1 MQLIEVPAKTGY
13 VWFRQGIWLF
23 RKNPLAFLTLFFT
36 YLLVM
41 TLASQIPV
49 IGGVLP
55 LVFIPGVAVGFMAAC
70 RNTIAGKP
78 VFPTILVDGFH
89 SYGPVVAKR
98 LLVLGVLY
106 VVAMALVLAGS
117 ALADGG
123 MLLKVMLGD
132 GHHGP
137 GRDRQQQY
145 PAGGD
150 RRVRVLHSGR
160 DDFLVLADSYRV
172 ARRAARQ
179 GDVLQR
185 RQLLAQSRRVHRVR
199 CVVVRGGDDGL
210 VRPDRADAGAGR
222 GRLRVRGSDAR
233 HDDRHDHA
241 VLLVLRDLS
250 RLLRRANAR
259 SAGSAD
265 HAGGLSTG

>member
-41 TLASQIPV
+41 TLVAQIPV

-55 LVFIPGVAVGFMAAC
+55 LAFIPGVAVGFMAAC

-89 SYGPVVAKR
+89 SYGPVVARR

-106 VVAMALVLAGS
+106 VIAMALVLAGS

-132 GHHGP
+132 TAMDQDAIANSNIP
-137 GRDRQQQY
+137 
-145 PAGGD
+145 
-150 RRVRVLHSGR
+150 
-160 DDFLVLADSYRV
+160 LAVITALALYIPV
-172 ARRAARQ
+172 AMIFWFSPILAAWH
-179 GDVLQR
+179 DVPPVK
-185 RQLLAQSRRVHRVR
+185 AMFFS
-199 CVVVRGGDDGL
+199 VVSCWRNRGAFI
-210 VRPDRADAGAGR
+210 VFGA
-222 GRLRVRGSDAR
+222 LWF
-233 HDDRHDHA
+233 A
-241 VLLVLRDLS
+241 VAMTVSL
-250 RLLRRANAR
+250 
-259 SAGSAD
+259 
-265 HAGGLSTG
+265 GLSTLMQALGAGDFAFAILMPATMIVTTMLYCSFYATYRGCYGVSENENPNKISDLG

>member
-41 TLASQIPV
+41 TLAAQIPV

-89 SYGPVVAKR
+89 SYGPGVAKR
-98 LLVLGVLY
+98 LLLLGVLY
-106 VVAMALVLAGS
+106 FVAMALVLAGS

-123 MLLKVMLGD
+123 MLLKVMLGMATVD
-132 GHHGP
+132 QDVVANSSHMV
-137 GRDRQQQY
+137 DYQDCEY
-145 PAGGD
+145 SGGSTQICTGVTNLSTAEGGTYELGGIALLD
-150 RRVRVLHSGR
+150 LSTNEVLHELPVQEFSTAGHSVTR
-160 DDFLVLADSYRV
+160 NPVAFEAEGDTLRMFAAPDDGEEADGTELLVY
-172 ARRAARQ
+172 AAR
-179 GDVLQR
+179 
-185 RQLLAQSRRVHRVR
+185 
-199 CVVVRGGDDGL
+199 
-210 VRPDRADAGAGR
+210 P
-222 GRLRVRGSDAR
+222 
-233 HDDRHDHA
+233 
-241 VLLVLRDLS
+241 
-250 RLLRRANAR
+250 
-259 SAGSAD
+259 
-265 HAGGLSTG
+265 

>member
-1 MQLIEVPAKTGY
+1 MQLIEVPAKAGY

-41 TLASQIPV
+41 TLVSQIPV

-55 LVFIPGVAVGFMAAC
+55 LAFIPGVAVGFMAAC

-106 VVAMALVLAGS
+106 VVGMALVLAAS

-123 MLLKVMLGD
+123 MLLKVMLG
-132 GHHGP
+132 
-137 GRDRQQQY
+137 
-145 PAGGD
+145 
-150 RRVRVLHSGR
+150 
-160 DDFLVLADSYRV
+160 
-172 ARRAARQ
+172 AAAMDQ
-179 GDVLQR
+179 
-185 RQLLAQSRRVHRVR
+185 
-199 CVVVRGGDDGL
+199 
-210 VRPDRADAGAGR
+210 DAIANSNIP
-222 GRLRVRGSDAR
+222 L
-233 HDDRHDHA
+233 A
-241 VLLVLRDLS
+241 VLTALVVYIPVAMIFWFSPILAAWHDVPPVKAMFFSLVSCWRNRGAFIVFGALWFAVALTVS
-250 RLLRRANAR
+250 L
-259 SAGSAD
+259 
-265 HAGGLSTG
+265 GLSTLMQALGAGDFAFAVLMPATMIVTTMLYCSFYATYRGCFGVQTPEAPDLPTTPAA